1 MDKYARG
8 RSEVRKIQLTG
19 GSTYLISLPKKWVQN
34 VGLEKGS
41 QLNLLI
47 QDDGTLLLVPKGIE
61 RREKQ
66 TEAFIKAKYNEDPD
80 LLIRKVISAY
90 LVGYNVIY
98 IRPENRRLELTQRN
112 SIKDF
117 TRKMLVGTE
126 ILADSPS
133 EIIMKV
139 LLSYPDLSIQS
150 ALRRMCIIASSMHK
164 DAMKALKE
172 LNRDLAHEVIS
183 MDDEV
188 DRFNLYIIRQL
199 KAAVEDE
206 SIIRDIGLTTRRD
219 CLGYRLITKS
229 VERTADHAVEIA
241 ENTLSLKEPIETELY
256 EKIESM
262 SRSAVSIFNESIESL
277 FKEKFDAANR
287 IVQKAKMVALQKQD
301 LIRSIIKRSQF
312 SEVSSLSLII
322 ESVTRT
328 VQYASDIAEI
338 VLNLNINHILS
349 EG

>member
-1 MDKYARG
+1 
-8 RSEVRKIQLTG
+8 
-19 GSTYLISLPKKWVQN
+19 
-34 VGLEKGS
+34 
-41 QLNLLI
+41 
-47 QDDGTLLLVPKGIE
+47 
-61 RREKQ
+61 
-66 TEAFIKAKYNEDPD
+66 
-80 LLIRKVISAY
+80 
-90 LVGYNVIY
+90 
-98 IRPENRRLELTQRN
+98 
-112 SIKDF
+112 
-117 TRKMLVGTE
+117 MLVGTE

-172 LNRDLAHEVIS
+172 LDRDLAHEVIS

-206 SIIRDIGLTTRRD
+206 SIIRDIGLATRRD

-229 VERTADHAVEIA
+229 VERAADHAVEIA

-262 SRSAVSIFNESIESL
+262 SKSAVSIFNESIESL
-277 FKEKFDAANR
+277 FKEEFDAANR

-312 SEVSSLSLII
+312 SEISSLSLII